1 MTIHFGDST
10 SQTTA
15 ATGGAHVS
23 TAVVADYQNAT
34 NGGTFS
40 SGAWRTRTL
49 NTEIADPDGI
59 VSLSSNQ
66 FTLQAGTYV
75 LKYYAPAY
83 SVDDH
88 QCVIYNATDGS
99 YVTNSLGYNAHCWS
113 NDATSNTSYG
123 CVRLTIS
130 GAKAFELRHQCDT
143 SKSSNGFGRGNG
155 TLGVTPNDK
164 QLFAK
169 VEIFKE

>member
-23 TAVVADYQNAT
+23 SAIVAQWGSNG

-59 VSLSSNQ
+59 VSLSNNQ
-66 FTLQAGTYV
+66 FTLGAGTYV
-75 LKYYAPAY
+75 LKYKAPAY
-83 SVDDH
+83 NVDDH
-88 QCVIYNATDGS
+88 QTVIYNVTDGS
-99 YVTNSLGYNAHCWS
+99 YVTGSLGYNSHTWQ
-113 NDATSNTSYG
+113 NDATSSTSYG

-130 GAKAFELRHQCDT
+130 GSKAFELRHQCDHT
-143 SKSSNGFGRGNG
+143 KSDNGFGRGNG
-155 TLGVTPNDK
+155 YLGITPNDK
-164 QLFAK
+164 QLFAV

>member
-23 TAVVADYQNAT
+23 SAIVSQWGSNG

-49 NTEIADPDGI
+49 NHEIDPDGI

-88 QCVIYNATDGS
+88 QVVIYNATDGS
-99 YVTNSLGYNAHCWS
+99 YVSDSLGYNAHTWS

-123 CVRLTIS
+123 CCRFTIS

-143 SKSSNGFGRGNG
+143 SKSDNGFGRGNG
-155 TLGVTPNDK
+155 TLGVSPNNK
-164 QLFAK
+164 QLFSK